1 MKGSQYIPRSSE
13 FLSLVLRLRR
23 KSYIYKYKFR
33 LGFRVSPYI
42 AAIGLA
48 ALSVVISLMFSSTV
62 LWVYDNSIQQ
72 PRIDA
77 RVVGIDKIL
86 YGNNSTVWRIVL
98 DIRNS
103 WSQDIEVLSIDA
115 LLEGNRFSPIYPLN
129 WREVSPVRI
138 PPGGDREL
146 VLIISTQSINVGDG
160 AIVFS
165 SPGFGENIRIQI
177 RIYVSPGHMIL
188 VSAQLP

>member
-13 FLSLVLRLRR
+13 FLSLILRLRR

-86 YGNNSTVWRIVL
+86 YGNNSTAWRIVL

-115 LLEGNRFSPIYPLN
+115 LLEGNRFSPIYPHN

-138 PPGGDREL
+138 PPGGDRKL